1 MPGSVDYEFLRKLCY
16 IFISV
21 LVKKHSDLSGL
32 SLMPQLDSLS
42 HGNRFRLRV
51 VTQNGS
57 TCSPCELNKN
67 ISLHF
72 EEGVVPFLKR

>member
-1 MPGSVDYEFLRKLCY
+1 
-16 IFISV
+16 
-21 LVKKHSDLSGL
+21 
-32 SLMPQLDSLS
+32 MPQLDSLS

-51 VTQNGS
+51 VTLYGS